1 MFNKSN
7 LTDEQ
12 VEKEIEELRASPEVK
27 LARLEERMRLRRRQ
41 TLYQLRMYAKKGRE
55 LMSAG
60 VTEEMLRNTENDCE
74 E

>member
-12 VEKEIEELRASPEVK
+12 VEKGIEELRASPEVK